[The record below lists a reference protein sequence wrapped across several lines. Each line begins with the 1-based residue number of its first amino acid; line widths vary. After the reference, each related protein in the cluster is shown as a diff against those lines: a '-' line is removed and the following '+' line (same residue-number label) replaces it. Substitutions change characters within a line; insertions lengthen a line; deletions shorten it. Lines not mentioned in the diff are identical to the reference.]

1 MPEISSKRQVTK
13 NAIMLYV
20 RMFVSMII
28 GLYSSRVVL
37 STLGVSDYG
46 IYNVVGAIVPVF
58 AFLSNAMA
66 SSISRFI
73 TFELGKGDFDR
84 LKKTFS
90 SAVLIQIVIGVVIF
104 ILAELIGGWFLR
116 EKLVIPPERMN
127 AANWIFQLSVL
138 SILLNIIQIPYYA
151 CIIAHEKMEVYA
163 YIEILYA
170 VFKLITVFLLIVIG
184 FDKLI
189 LLGIIS
195 SISLIIITLFYVIYS
210 IRSFGECRSKI
221 IIDKDIIRPMITFSG
236 YDTYGNICLAVKSQ
250 GIPFVVNL
258 FLGVVINAA
267 VGIVYTVT
275 NMFRSFCGNILTVF
289 RPQVVKFYAQN
300 DFSKMTDTINLSIR
314 MLLMLSILL
323 VTIFIY
329 NSQIILQLWLV
340 KVPPLT
346 SLLLNI
352 ALIEN
357 LFALLTDS
365 LRIGVNATGRIKG
378 YSFWSG
384 TLIILVVP
392 VSYFVLKLHYSP
404 QSVFIISLISQV
416 LCTGVSLFYLKKE
429 VPQYSIISFLKIL
442 SKVIFPLLVVV
453 FVTFIID
460 FKIFGSLQRLFLSTL
475 IILILYCLSVYIS
488 LEKKEKQYVIRYLRR
503 KQRK

>member
-1 MPEISSKRQVTK
+1 MPEFSSKRQVTK

-46 IYNVVGAIVPVF
+46 VYNVVGAIVPVF

-73 TFELGKGDFDR
+73 TFELGKGDFGR

-329 NSQIILQLWLV
+329 NSQVILQLWLV

-404 QSVFIISLISQV
+404 QSVFIISLLSQV

-460 FKIFGSLQRLFLSTL
+460 FKNFGSLQRLFLSTM
-475 IILILYCLSVYIS
+475 IILILYFSSVYIT

>member
-1 MPEISSKRQVTK
+1 
-13 NAIMLYV
+13 
-20 RMFVSMII
+20 MFVSMII

-46 IYNVVGAIVPVF
+46 VYNVVGAIVPVF

-378 YSFWSG
+378 YSFWSS

-404 QSVFIISLISQV
+404 QSVFIISLLSQV

-460 FKIFGSLQRLFLSTL
+460 LKIFGSLQRLFLSTL
-475 IILILYCLSVYIS
+475 IILILYCLSVYIT

>member
-90 SAVLIQIVIGVVIF
+90 SAVFIQIVIGVVIF
-104 ILAELIGGWFLR
+104 ILAEFIGGWFLR
-116 EKLVIPPERMN
+116 EKLVIPPERMY
-127 AANWIFQLSVL
+127 AAKWIFQLSVL

-163 YIEILYA
+163 YIEILNA
-170 VFKLITVFLLIVIG
+170 FFKLIIVFLLIVIG

-189 LLGIIS
+189 LLGVLS
-195 SISLIIITLFYVIYS
+195 SFSLIIITLFYVIYS
-210 IRSFGECRSKI
+210 MRFFKECRSKV
-221 IIDKDIIRPMITFSG
+221 IIDKDIIKPMITFSG

-250 GIPFVVNL
+250 GIPFIVNL

-275 NMFRSFCGNILTVF
+275 NMFRSFCINILTVF
-289 RPQVVKFYAQN
+289 RPQVVKYYAQN
-300 DFSKMTDTINLSIR
+300 DFSKMTETINLSIR

-340 KVPPLT
+340 NVPPLT
-346 SLLLNI
+346 ALLLNI
-352 ALIEN
+352 ALVET

-384 TLIILVVP
+384 TIIILVIP
-392 VSYFVLKLHYSP
+392 ISYFALKFHYSP

-429 VPQYSIISFLKIL
+429 VPQYSIILFLKIFA
-442 SKVIFPLLVVV
+442 KIVFPLLVIVLACF
-453 FVTFIID
+453 FVDLSFL
-460 FKIFGSLQRLFLSTL
+460 GSYQKLFFSTMMIVL
-475 IILILYCLSVYIS
+475 LYFLCVYIT
-488 LEKKEKQYVIRYLRR
+488 LGKNERQYLIRYLCK
-503 KQRK
+503 KQGK

>member
-46 IYNVVGAIVPVF
+46 VYNVVGAIVPVF

-73 TFELGKGDFDR
+73 TFELGKGDFGR

-404 QSVFIISLISQV
+404 QSVFIISLVSQV

-460 FKIFGSLQRLFLSTL
+460 FNFFGSLQRLFLSTL
-475 IILILYCLSVYIS
+475 IILILYCLSVYIT
-488 LEKKEKQYVIRYLRR
+488 LEKKEKQYVVRYLRK

>member
-46 IYNVVGAIVPVF
+46 VYNVVGAIVPVF

-73 TFELGKGDFDR
+73 TFELGKGDFGR

-151 CIIAHEKMEVYA
+151 CIIAHEKMEIYA

-221 IIDKDIIRPMITFSG
+221 IIDKNIIRPMITFSG

-329 NSQIILQLWLV
+329 NSQVILQLWLV

-392 VSYFVLKLHYSP
+392 VSYFVLKWHYSP
-404 QSVFIISLISQV
+404 QSVFIISLLSQV

-460 FKIFGSLQRLFLSTL
+460 FKNFGSLQRLFLSTM
-475 IILILYCLSVYIS
+475 IILILYFSSVYIT

>member
-90 SAVLIQIVIGVVIF
+90 SAVFIQIVIGVVIF
-104 ILAELIGGWFLR
+104 ILAEFIGGWFLR
-116 EKLVIPPERMN
+116 EKLVIPPERMY
-127 AANWIFQLSVL
+127 AANWIFQLSVF

-163 YIEILYA
+163 YIEILNA
-170 VFKLITVFLLIVIG
+170 SFKLIIVFLLTVIG

-189 LLGIIS
+189 LLGVLS
-195 SISLIIITLFYVIYS
+195 SFSLIIITLFYVIYS
-210 IRSFGECRSKI
+210 IRFFKECRSKV
-221 IIDKDIIRPMITFSG
+221 IIDKDIIKPMITFSG

-275 NMFRSFCGNILTVF
+275 NMFRSFCINILTVF
-289 RPQVVKFYAQN
+289 RPQVVKYYAQN
-300 DFSKMTDTINLSIR
+300 DFLKMTETINLSIR

-340 KVPPLT
+340 NVPPLT
-346 SLLLNI
+346 ALLLNI
-352 ALIEN
+352 ALVET

-384 TLIILVVP
+384 TLIALVVP
-392 VSYFVLKLHYSP
+392 VSYLALKFHYSP
-404 QSVFIISLISQV
+404 QSVFIISLLSQI

-429 VPQYSIISFLKIL
+429 VPQYSIILFLKIFA
-442 SKVIFPLLVVV
+442 KVVFPLLVIVLACF
-453 FVTFIID
+453 FVDLSFL
-460 FKIFGSLQRLFLSTL
+460 GSYQKLFFSTMMIVL
-475 IILILYCLSVYIS
+475 LYFLCVYIT
-488 LEKKEKQYVIRYLRR
+488 LEKNERQYLIRYLCK
-503 KQRK
+503 KQGK

>member
-1 MPEISSKRQVTK
+1 MSEVSPKRQVTK
-13 NAIMLYV
+13 NAILLYI

-28 GLYSSRVVL
+28 GLYSSRIVL

-66 SSISRFI
+66 SSISRFV

-116 EKLVIPPERMN
+116 EKLVIPPERMY
-127 AANWIFQLSVL
+127 AANWIFQFSVF

-151 CIIAHEKMEVYA
+151 SVIAHEKMEVYA
-163 YIEILYA
+163 YIEISHA

-189 LLGIIS
+189 LL
-195 SISLIIITLFYVIYS
+195 SILSFIALLIITLFYVIYS
-210 IRSFGECRSKI
+210 IRSFNECRLNFVVDRDVIK
-221 IIDKDIIRPMITFSG
+221 PMITFSG
-236 YDTYGNICLAVKSQ
+236 YDTFGNVCFTVKSQ
-250 GIPFVVNL
+250 GIPFVVNM
-258 FLGVVINAA
+258 FLGVVTNAA

-275 NMFRSFCGNILTVF
+275 NMFRLFCANILTVF
-289 RPQVVKFYAQN
+289 KPQVVKFYAQN
-300 DFSKMTDTINLSIR
+300 DYSKMTETINLSIR
-314 MLLMLSILL
+314 MLLMLSVLL

-329 NSQIILQLWLV
+329 NSQTILELWLV
-340 KVPPLT
+340 NVPPLT
-346 SLLLNI
+346 ALLLNI
-352 ALIEN
+352 ALIET

-378 YSFWSG
+378 YSFWNG
-384 TLIILVVP
+384 TLISLVLP
-392 VSYFVLKLHYSP
+392 VSYLALKLNYSA
-404 QSVFIISLISQV
+404 QSVFIISLLSQV

-429 VPQYSIISFLKIL
+429 IPQYSIASFVKIL
-442 SKVIFPLLVVV
+442 VKVIFPLSVVV
-453 FVTFIID
+453 LATFIVD
-460 FKIFGSLQRLFLSTL
+460 FGILDSFHKLFFSTV
-475 IILILYCLSVYIS
+475 IIVFLYFFCVFIT
-488 LEKKEKQYVIRYLRR
+488 LEKNEKHYICRYLFRN
-503 KQRK
+503 K

>member
-46 IYNVVGAIVPVF
+46 VYNVVGAIVPVF

-73 TFELGKGDFDR
+73 TFELGKGDFGR

-392 VSYFVLKLHYSP
+392 VSFFVLKLHYSP
-404 QSVFIISLISQV
+404 QSVFIISLLSQV

-460 FKIFGSLQRLFLSTL
+460 FNFFGSLQRLFLSTL
-475 IILILYCLSVYIS
+475 IILILYCLSVYIT
-488 LEKKEKQYVIRYLRR
+488 LEKKEKQYVVRYLRK

>member
-46 IYNVVGAIVPVF
+46 VYNVVGAIVPVF

-73 TFELGKGDFDR
+73 TFELGKGDIGR

-189 LLGIIS
+189 LFGIIS

-258 FLGVVINAA
+258 FLGVIINAA

-392 VSYFVLKLHYSP
+392 VSYFVLKWHYSP
-404 QSVFIISLISQV
+404 QSVFIISLLSQV

-460 FKIFGSLQRLFLSTL
+460 FKNFGSLQRLFLSTM
-475 IILILYCLSVYIS
+475 IILILYFSSVYIT
-488 LEKKEKQYVIRYLRR
+488 LEKKEKQHVIRYLRR

>member
-46 IYNVVGAIVPVF
+46 VYNVVGAIVPVF

-73 TFELGKGDFDR
+73 TFELGKGDFGR

-221 IIDKDIIRPMITFSG
+221 IIDKNIIRPMITFSG

-267 VGIVYTVT
+267 VGIVYTIT

-329 NSQIILQLWLV
+329 NSQVILQLWLV

-392 VSYFVLKLHYSP
+392 VSYFVLKWHYSP
-404 QSVFIISLISQV
+404 QSVFIISLLSQV

-460 FKIFGSLQRLFLSTL
+460 FKNFGSLQRLFLSTM
-475 IILILYCLSVYIS
+475 IILILYFSSVYIT

>member
-46 IYNVVGAIVPVF
+46 VYNVVGAIVPVF

-73 TFELGKGDFDR
+73 TFELGKGDFER

-163 YIEILYA
+163 YIEISHA

-189 LLGIIS
+189 LLGILS
-195 SISLIIITLFYVIYS
+195 SVSLVITTLFYMIYS
-210 IRSFGECRSKI
+210 IRCFKECKSKVVVDKNI
-221 IIDKDIIRPMITFSG
+221 IKPMITFSG

-258 FLGVVINAA
+258 FLGVIVNAA

-275 NMFRSFCGNILTVF
+275 NMFRSFCINILTVF
-289 RPQVVKFYAQN
+289 RPQVVKYYAQN
-300 DFSKMTDTINLSIR
+300 DFPKMTETINLSIR

-346 SLLLNI
+346 ALLLNI
-352 ALIEN
+352 ALIET
-357 LFALLTDS
+357 LFALLTES

-378 YSFWSG
+378 YSFLSG
-384 TLIILVVP
+384 TLIALVVP
-392 VSYFVLKLHYSP
+392 VSYLALRLHYSP
-404 QSVFIISLISQV
+404 QSVFIIGLLSQV

-453 FVTFIID
+453 FFTFIVNLRVL
-460 FKIFGSLQRLFLSTL
+460 GSYQKLFFSTVMIVL
-475 IILILYCLSVYIS
+475 LYFICVYIT
-488 LEKKEKQYVIRYLRR
+488 LEKNEKQYIIRYFL
-503 KQRK
+503 KKIGK

>member
-46 IYNVVGAIVPVF
+46 VYNVVGAIVPVF

-73 TFELGKGDFDR
+73 TFELGKGDFGR

-151 CIIAHEKMEVYA
+151 CIIAHEKMEIYA

-221 IIDKDIIRPMITFSG
+221 IIDKNIIRPMITFSG

-329 NSQIILQLWLV
+329 NSQVILQLWLV

-378 YSFWSG
+378 YCFWSG

-392 VSYFVLKLHYSP
+392 VSYFVLKWHYSP
-404 QSVFIISLISQV
+404 QSVFIISLLSQV

-460 FKIFGSLQRLFLSTL
+460 FKNFGSLQRLFLSTM
-475 IILILYCLSVYIS
+475 IILILYFSSVYIT